1 MAGKEF
7 DVTTIEVPRPDVPT
21 PIAVIRDFVN
31 TTDQETG
38 TDDLATPDALAD
50 YLTNEGLLHPGPE
63 AATEQELATAL
74 RLRAGLRQALE
85 QNHADRVGPLPALSR
100 ELRGLPIVLD
110 WGDRGPILRTTAV
123 GVRGA
128 LAQIGLAVH
137 DSAAS
142 DLWWRLKI
150 CAADDCAWAYYDHS
164 KNRSR
169 NWCEYGCGNK
179 VKTRAYRARQRALQ
193 P

>member
-1 MAGKEF
+1 M
-7 DVTTIEVPRPDVPT
+7 TTVELPRPDVPT
-21 PIAVIRDFVN
+21 SIAVVRDFVN
-31 TTDQETG
+31 TTDHETG

-50 YLTNEGLLHPGPE
+50 YLTNEGLLRSRREPATAQDL
-63 AATEQELATAL
+63 AAAL

-85 QNHADRVGPLPALSR
+85 QNHLGQVGPVPALSR
-100 ELRGLPIVLD
+100 ELRELSVVLD
-110 WGDRGPILRTTAV
+110 WGDRGPVLRTTAI

-137 DSAAS
+137 DSATR
-142 DLWWRLKI
+142 DMWWRLKI
-150 CAADDCAWAYYDHS
+150 CASDDCAWAYYDHS